1 MAKITDATF
10 IDFLFIILIYKLVRK
25 KGELCINTTCIAH
38 QVKFSSVY
46 EIGISSNTTVIRGT
60 EHSGWGARIRT
71 RINGFKVRRATI
83 APRPKYWRR
92 KYPGGL
98 YCIICIYGMTM
109 LEGFWENN
117 QGLSQKNVTLSET
130 LSLVGQTG
138 GKGLK
143 SGN

>member
-1 MAKITDATF
+1 
-10 IDFLFIILIYKLVRK
+10 
-25 KGELCINTTCIAH
+25 
-38 QVKFSSVY
+38 
-46 EIGISSNTTVIRGT
+46 
-60 EHSGWGARIRT
+60 
-71 RINGFKVRRATI
+71 
-83 APRPKYWRR
+83 
-92 KYPGGL
+92 
-98 YCIICIYGMTM
+98 MTM